1 MKAEEGSP
9 PETPDVGARLPHGAA
24 HGHDLAVPKRTLQTL
39 NVVAAVLAV
48 LTLLGL
54 VVWRPGNRA
63 SRPNVEQA
71 GAPSSFYDAKVVDFR
86 SDACQGTP
94 PESGIECDL
103 VTLRLLQGPDEGQSI
118 DIDFPQ
124 SETTPEVN
132 RGDKLVLSYTP
143 SAPSGFQYQFAD
155 RQRKPVLFWLAAL
168 FALAVV
174 ILGRLRGFTALAG
187 LCASLVV
194 LLAFAVPAIIDGR
207 TPIGVAVVSAAAIS
221 FFALYLAHGFTA
233 MTTVALLGTLASL
246 GLTSLLAIVFMEL
259 AQFSG
264 FASEEATFLAA
275 TGSIDLRGLLL
286 AGVVIGALG
295 AIDDMTV
302 TQASA
307 IAELHAA
314 NPTMGR
320 RRLYLAGI
328 RIGRDH
334 VASTVNTLVLAYAAA
349 SMPLLVLF
357 VLSEQALSSV
367 ANGEVVAIELVRT
380 LVGSIGLV
388 ASVPIT
394 TWLAATC
401 ISPGEPASSDP
412 TSSAPKSSAPDSNAP
427 ESSDPESSDVEREV
441 N

>member
-1 MKAEEGSP
+1 
-9 PETPDVGARLPHGAA
+9 VA
-24 HGHDLAVPKRTLQTL
+24 HRHDLPVPEKTLRAL

-48 LTLLGL
+48 ITLLGMI
-54 VVWRPGNRA
+54 VWRPGSRA
-63 SRPNVEQA
+63 GRPDVEQS
-71 GAPSSFYDAKVVDFR
+71 GAPSSFFDAEILDIR

-94 PESGIECDL
+94 PESGIRCEL
-103 VTLRLLQGPDEGQSI
+103 VTLRLHEGPDRGEAVS
-118 DIDFPQ
+118 IDFPESQ
-124 SETTPEVN
+124 TTPDLS
-132 RGDKLVLSYTP
+132 RGDKLVVSYTA
-143 SAPSGFQYQFAD
+143 SAPPAFQYQFAD

-174 ILGRLRGFTALAG
+174 VLGRLRGFTALAG
-187 LCASLVV
+187 LGASLVV

-233 MTTVALLGTLASL
+233 MTTIALLGTLASL
-246 GLTSLLAIVFMEL
+246 TLTAILAVVFVEL
-259 AQFSG
+259 ARFTG
-264 FASEEATFLAA
+264 FATEEATFLSAA
-275 TGSIDLRGLLL
+275 AGAIDLKGLLL

-320 RRLYLAGI
+320 RRLYLAGL

-357 VLSEQALSSV
+357 VLSEQSLSSV
-367 ANGEVVAIELVRT
+367 ANGEVVATEIVRT

-394 TWLAATC
+394 TWLAAAC
-401 ISPGEPASSDP
+401 ISPGQPRSGAD
-412 TSSAPKSSAPDSNAP
+412 
-427 ESSDPESSDVEREV
+427 ERQV

>member
-1 MKAEEGSP
+1 MAE
-9 PETPDVGARLPHGAA
+9 H
-24 HGHDLAVPKRTLQTL
+24 HDLPVTQRTRQIL
-39 NVVAAVLAV
+39 NAVAAVLAV
-48 LTLLGL
+48 ITLLGL
-54 VVWRPGNRA
+54 LVWRPGNRED
-63 SRPNVEQA
+63 RPNVEQA
-71 GAPSSFYDAKVVDFR
+71 GAPSSFYDAEVSDIR

-94 PESGIECDL
+94 AESGIRCDL
-103 VTLRLLQGPDEGQSI
+103 VSLRLLEGPDTGQRV
-118 DIDFPQ
+118 DVDFPESQ
-124 SETTPEVN
+124 TTPDVSP
-132 RGDKLVLSYTP
+132 GDKLVLSYTP
-143 SAPSGFQYQFAD
+143 TAPPGFQYQFAD

-174 ILGRLRGFTALAG
+174 VLGRLRGFSALAG
-187 LCASLVV
+187 LSASLVV
-194 LLAFAVPAIIDGR
+194 LLAFSVPAIIDGR

-221 FFALYLAHGFTA
+221 FFALYLAHGFRA

-246 GLTSLLAIVFMEL
+246 GLTAVLGVVFMEL
-259 AQFSG
+259 ADFSG

-275 TGSIDLRGLLL
+275 AAGSIDLRGLLL

-314 NPTMGR
+314 NPDMGR
-320 RRLYLAGI
+320 RRLYLAGL

-357 VLSEQALSSV
+357 VLSRQSLASV
-367 ANGEVVAIELVRT
+367 ANGEVVAIEIVRT

-394 TWLAATC
+394 TWLAAAC
-401 ISPGEPASSDP
+401 ISPEQRG
-412 TSSAPKSSAPDSNAP
+412 
-427 ESSDPESSDVEREV
+427 SSDVEHEV

>member
-1 MKAEEGSP
+1 MDKEEASRPAKPAPGP
-9 PETPDVGARLPHGAA
+9 GLA
-24 HGHDLAVPKRTLQTL
+24 HGVAHAHDLPVPKRTLQTL

-48 LTLLGL
+48 ITLLGL
-54 VVWRPGNRA
+54 VVWRPGSRA
-63 SRPNVEQA
+63 ARPNIEQA
-71 GAPSSFYDAKVVDFR
+71 GAPSSFYDAEVIELR

-103 VTLRLLQGPDEGQSI
+103 VTLKLLEGPDQGRSI
-118 DIDFPQ
+118 DIDFPLSQ
-124 SETTPEVN
+124 TTPDVS

-143 SAPSGFQYQFAD
+143 TAERGFQYQFAD

-174 ILGRLRGFTALAG
+174 VLGRLRGFTALAG
-187 LCASLVV
+187 LGASLVV
-194 LLAFAVPAIIDGR
+194 LLAFAVPAIIDGN

-221 FFALYLAHGFTA
+221 YFALYLAHGFTA

-246 GLTSLLAIVFMEL
+246 GLTALLAVVFVEL

-275 TGSIDLRGLLL
+275 TAGSIDLRGLLL

-357 VLSEQALSSV
+357 VLSKQSLASV
-367 ANGEVVAIELVRT
+367 ANGEVVAIEVVRT

-401 ISPGEPASSDP
+401 ISTGQRASGD
-412 TSSAPKSSAPDSNAP
+412 D
-427 ESSDPESSDVEREV
+427 EQEV

>member
-1 MKAEEGSP
+1 VKAEEGFP
-9 PETPDVGARLPHGAA
+9 PETPGVGSRLPHGAA

-63 SRPNVEQA
+63 TRPNVEQA

-275 TGSIDLRGLLL
+275 TAGSIDLRGLLL

-314 NPTMGR
+314 SPTMGR

-357 VLSEQALSSV
+357 VLSEQSLSSV

-412 TSSAPKSSAPDSNAP
+412 ASSAP
-427 ESSDPESSDVEREV
+427 ESGDPESSDVEREV

>member
-1 MKAEEGSP
+1 MAE
-9 PETPDVGARLPHGAA
+9 H
-24 HGHDLAVPKRTLQTL
+24 HDLPVTQRTRQTL
-39 NVVAAVLAV
+39 NAVAAVLAV
-48 LTLLGL
+48 ITLLGL
-54 VVWRPGNRA
+54 LVWRPGDRA
-63 SRPNVEQA
+63 DRPNVEQA
-71 GAPSSFYDAKVVDFR
+71 GAPSSFYDAEVVGIR

-94 PESGIECDL
+94 AESGIRCEL
-103 VTLRLLQGPDEGQSI
+103 VSLLLLEGPDTGQRV
-118 DIDFPQ
+118 DVDFPE
-124 SETTPEVN
+124 SRTTPDVKA
-132 RGDKLVLSYTP
+132 GDKLVLSYTLT
-143 SAPSGFQYQFAD
+143 APPGFQYQFAD

-168 FALAVV
+168 FALAVMV
-174 ILGRLRGFTALAG
+174 LGRLRGFSALAG
-187 LCASLVV
+187 LGASLVV

-221 FFALYLAHGFTA
+221 FFALYLAHGFRT

-246 GLTSLLAIVFMEL
+246 GLTAVLGVVFMEL
-259 AQFSG
+259 ADFSG

-275 TGSIDLRGLLL
+275 TAGSIDLRGLLL

-314 NPTMGR
+314 NPGMGR
-320 RRLYLAGI
+320 RRLYLAGL

-357 VLSEQALSSV
+357 VLSRQSLASV
-367 ANGEVVAIELVRT
+367 ANGEVVATEIVRT

-394 TWLAATC
+394 TWLAAAC
-401 ISPGEPASSDP
+401 ISTEHAGSSD
-412 TSSAPKSSAPDSNAP
+412 A
-427 ESSDPESSDVEREV
+427 EHEV

>member
-1 MKAEEGSP
+1 M
-9 PETPDVGARLPHGAA
+9 A
-24 HGHDLAVPKRTLQTL
+24 HRHDLPVPKRTRQAL

-48 LTLLGL
+48 LTVLGM
-54 VVWRPGNRA
+54 VVWRPGRPANR
-63 SRPNVEQA
+63 PDLEQA
-71 GAPSSFYDAKVVDFR
+71 GAPSTFYDAEVTALR
-86 SDACQGTP
+86 AGACQNAP
-94 PESGIECDL
+94 PDADIECEL
-103 VTLRLLQGPDEGQSI
+103 ATLRLLEGPEKDTTVE
-118 DIDFPQ
+118 IDFPESQ
-124 SETTPEVN
+124 TTPDLSP
-132 RGDKLVLSYTP
+132 GDKLVLSYSP
-143 SAPSGFQYQFAD
+143 SAPPGFRYQFAD

-174 ILGRLRGFTALAG
+174 VLGRLRGISALAG
-187 LCASLVV
+187 LAASLIV
-194 LLAFAVPAIIDGR
+194 LLSFAIPAIVDGR
-207 TPIGVAVVSAAAIS
+207 SPVGVAVVSAAAIS

-246 GLTSLLAIVFMEL
+246 ALTAILAVVFVKL
-259 AQFSG
+259 AEFSG
-264 FASEEATFLAA
+264 FASEEATFLSAVA
-275 TGSIDLRGLLL
+275 QSVDLRGLLL

-314 NPTMGR
+314 NPTMGT
-320 RRLYLAGI
+320 RRLYLSGL

-357 VLSEQALSSV
+357 VLSAQPLASV
-367 ANGEVVAIELVRT
+367 ANGEVVATEIVRT

-394 TWLAATC
+394 TWLAAAC
-401 ISPGEPASSDP
+401 ISRPLPNDEG
-412 TSSAPKSSAPDSNAP
+412 P
-427 ESSDPESSDVEREV
+427 EGLPSE
-441 N
+441 

>member
-1 MKAEEGSP
+1 M
-9 PETPDVGARLPHGAA
+9 DR
-24 HGHDLAVPKRTLQTL
+24 HDLPVPKKTLQAL

-48 LTLLGL
+48 ITLLGMI
-54 VVWRPGNRA
+54 VWRPGSRANR
-63 SRPNVEQA
+63 PDIEQA
-71 GAPSSFYDAKVVDFR
+71 GAPSSFYDAEVLSLR
-86 SDACQGTP
+86 AGACQGTP

-103 VTLRLLQGPDEGQSI
+103 VALRLLEGPDKGETV

-124 SETTPEVN
+124 SQTTADVAQ
-132 RGDKLVLSYTP
+132 GDKLVLSYTP
-143 SAPSGFQYQFAD
+143 SAAPDFRYQFAD
-155 RQRKPVLFWLAAL
+155 RQRKAVLFWLAAA
-168 FALAVV
+168 FALAVIV
-174 ILGRLRGFTALAG
+174 LGRVRGLTALAG
-187 LCASLVV
+187 LGASLVV
-194 LLAFAVPAIIDGR
+194 LLSFAIPAIIDGR
-207 TPIGVAVVSAAAIS
+207 APVAVAVVSAAAIS
-221 FFALYLAHGFTA
+221 FFALYLAHGLTA

-246 GLTSLLAIVFMEL
+246 ALTAVLAVVFVEL

-264 FASEEATFLAA
+264 FATEEATFLSAA
-275 TGSIDLRGLLL
+275 AGSIDLRGLLL

-302 TQASA
+302 TQAAA

-320 RRLYLAGI
+320 RRLYRAGL

-357 VLSEQALSSV
+357 VLSKQSLASV
-367 ANGEVVAIELVRT
+367 ANGEVVATEIVRT

-394 TWLAATC
+394 TWLAAAC
-401 ISPGEPASSDP
+401 ISARPADTSDDPSP
-412 TSSAPKSSAPDSNAP
+412 TN
-427 ESSDPESSDVEREV
+427 
-441 N
+441 

>member
-1 MKAEEGSP
+1 VSTPGNNGLVTAEEGP
-9 PETPDVGARLPHGAA
+9 LPETPAAGARLGHGAA
-24 HGHDLAVPKRTLQTL
+24 HGHDLPVPKRTLQTL

-54 VVWRPGNRA
+54 VVWRPGSRA
-63 SRPNVEQA
+63 TRPNIEQA
-71 GAPSSFYDAKVVDFR
+71 GAPSSFYDAKVLELR
-86 SDACQGTP
+86 SGACQGTP

-103 VTLRLLQGPDEGQSI
+103 VILRLLEGPDEGRSI
-118 DIDFPQ
+118 DVDFPQ
-124 SETTPEVN
+124 SLTTPDVS

-187 LCASLVV
+187 LGASLVV

-221 FFALYLAHGFTA
+221 FFALYLAHGFRA

-246 GLTSLLAIVFMEL
+246 GLTALLAVLFVEL

-264 FASEEATFLAA
+264 FASEEASFLAA
-275 TGSIDLRGLLL
+275 TAGSVDLRGLLL

-314 NPTMGR
+314 NPNMGR

-357 VLSEQALSSV
+357 VLSRQSLASV
-367 ANGEVVAIELVRT
+367 ANGEVVAIEIVRT

-401 ISPGEPASSDP
+401 ISPGQ
-412 TSSAPKSSAPDSNAP
+412 P
-427 ESSDPESSDVEREV
+427 ESSDPDRSPRIERREQEV